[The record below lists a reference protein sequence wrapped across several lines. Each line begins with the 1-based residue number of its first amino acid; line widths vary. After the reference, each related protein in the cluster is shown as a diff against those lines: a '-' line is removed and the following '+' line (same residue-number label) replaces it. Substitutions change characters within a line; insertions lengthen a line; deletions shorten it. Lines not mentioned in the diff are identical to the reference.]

1 MPYLNSLANEYRLAT
16 HYYAEV
22 HPWIGNYFMLTA
34 GQAETLND
42 SFSGTVKD
50 DSIVRELVKANRTWR
65 SYADSLP
72 SA

>member
-16 HYYAEV
+16 YYYAEV

-42 SFSGTVKD
+42 
-50 DSIVRELVKANRTWR
+50 
-65 SYADSLP
+65 
-72 SA
+72 